1 MLSLEERLRIAK
13 NNVDGMNRLQAAQG
27 HVIVAG
33 ANVVIPN
40 KEERKQVAEAPADVF
55 QATEANDEEDI
66 PIGLLLVSEGPQD
79 DDIRLTID
87 GVPIFDTQLIVS
99 GYIGSLTVGNRNN
112 PDFLTTGFRKA
123 AVTRD
128 QAIAAGANWALGA
141 TVKVDV
147 FDGWGPGVRTA
158 PWNVIIDFRSGRFT
172 QKTGGTS
179 SSGTSRSFTPDPV
192 PSDYY
197 DTGPHFFDYH
207 ENGSFELN

>member
-87 GVPIFDTQLIVS
+87 DVPIFDTQLIIS

-158 PWNVIIDFRSGRFT
+158 TWKVMIDFKSGRFT

-197 DTGPHFFDYH
+197 LTGPHFFDYH
-207 ENGSFELN
+207 ENGSFEPN

>member
-1 MLSLEERLRIAK
+1 MPSLEERLRTAR
-13 NNVDGMNRLQAAQG
+13 NDADGMNRLQAAQG

-33 ANVVIPN
+33 ANVVVPN
-40 KEERKQVAEAPADVF
+40 KEERKQVSKTPADVF
-55 QATEANDEEDI
+55 KATKTGSEDDI
-66 PIGLLLVSEGPQD
+66 PIGLLLVSEGTQD

-99 GYIGSLTVGNRNN
+99 GYIGSRTVGNRNN

-147 FDGWGPGVRTA
+147 FDGWGPGIRTA
-158 PWNVIIDFRSGRFT
+158 PWNVTIDFRSGRFT
-172 QKTGGTS
+172 QKTGGTTFV
-179 SSGTSRSFTPDPV
+179 GTSRSFTPDPV

>member
-55 QATEANDEEDI
+55 QATEANSEEDI

-99 GYIGSLTVGNRNN
+99 GYEGSLTV
-112 PDFLTTGFRKA
+112 
-123 AVTRD
+123 
-128 QAIAAGANWALGA
+128 
-141 TVKVDV
+141 
-147 FDGWGPGVRTA
+147 
-158 PWNVIIDFRSGRFT
+158 
-172 QKTGGTS
+172 
-179 SSGTSRSFTPDPV
+179 
-192 PSDYY
+192 
-197 DTGPHFFDYH
+197 
-207 ENGSFELN
+207 